1 MTEPNVF
8 SDISEV
14 AKFYG
19 KSVRTIYRWQRQGM
33 PAMPDG
39 RYAQADIDAWR
50 RVKKGLDPAP
60 TGTVEGAG
68 DGSVQGQGQLEAGD
82 GKDWWDKENKRWQAR
97 SRELDYRKRIGE
109 LIEKKKVEDEFVA
122 RVHAVKQA
130 LVSLERALPPDL
142 VACRSEREMSA
153 VIHKAV
159 YAILENFSRPLPPH
173 LQQDNDLDG
182 GNSGE
187 LE

>member
-1 MTEPNVF
+1 MTESKIF

-39 RYAQADIDAWR
+39 RYSQADIDSWR
-50 RVKKGLDPAP
+50 RVKKGLDPEPAASSDKA
-60 TGTVEGAG
+60 GAQP
-68 DGSVQGQGQLEAGD
+68 DGQVVAGD

-109 LIEKKKVEDEFVA
+109 LIEKKSVEDEFVA
-122 RVHAVKQA
+122 RVQAVKQA
-130 LVSLERALPPDL
+130 LVSLERSLPPDL

-159 YAILENFSRPLPPH
+159 YGILERFSRPLPPH
-173 LQQDNDLDG
+173 LQPDDDPDG
-182 GNSGE
+182 GNGDDQN
-187 LE
+187 